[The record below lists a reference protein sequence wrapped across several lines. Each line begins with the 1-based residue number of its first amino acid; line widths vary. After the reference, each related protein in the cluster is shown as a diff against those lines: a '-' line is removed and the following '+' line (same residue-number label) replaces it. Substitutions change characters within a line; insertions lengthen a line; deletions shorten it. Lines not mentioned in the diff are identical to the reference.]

1 MATTQTQ
8 KSIQALE
15 KQAVILKNLTLELSK
30 LKKGS
35 RDYEITLDRLNK
47 EVRKGNKLEAESLR
61 IKQGLN
67 RANPKHTESIRS
79 NTSAMRAYNTER
91 AKAVALNKKSP
102 EGFLGGIG
110 SRIGSYARFLAAAAG
125 ISAVMKTLNELFI
138 QGFKRAAEFRK
149 AIADM
154 AAITGL
160 ATKDLE
166 GLS

>member
-61 IKQGLN
+61 IKQG
-67 RANPKHTESIRS
+67 
-79 NTSAMRAYNTER
+79 
-91 AKAVALNKKSP
+91 
-102 EGFLGGIG
+102 
-110 SRIGSYARFLAAAAG
+110 
-125 ISAVMKTLNELFI
+125 
-138 QGFKRAAEFRK
+138 
-149 AIADM
+149 
-154 AAITGL
+154 
-160 ATKDLE
+160 
-166 GLS
+166 